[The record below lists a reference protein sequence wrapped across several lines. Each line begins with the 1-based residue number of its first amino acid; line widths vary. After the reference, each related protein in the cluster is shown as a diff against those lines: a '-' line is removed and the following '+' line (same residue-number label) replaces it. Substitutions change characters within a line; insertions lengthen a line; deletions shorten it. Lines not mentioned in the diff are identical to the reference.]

1 MQPAKTTQF
10 QDLYFF
16 DRRDPEEKVSH
27 RPGSSVIPTGKARPR
42 RALEQSTSSLT
53 RPPQSA
59 RRRNPP
65 PRTLMPLTSSV
76 TQPVATGS
84 MEEVVRGTRL

>member
-1 MQPAKTTQF
+1 M
-10 QDLYFF
+10 
-16 DRRDPEEKVSH
+16 SH
-27 RPGSSVIPTGKARPR
+27 RPGSSVIPTSKPRPR
-42 RALEQSTSSLT
+42 RALEQSSSSLT

-76 TQPVATGS
+76 TQAITTGS

>member
-1 MQPAKTTQF
+1 MAFLNESFKNP
-10 QDLYFF
+10 LYFS
-16 DRRDPEEKVSH
+16 DRRDSEENVSH
-27 RPGSSVIPTGKARPR
+27 RPGSSVIPTSKPRPR
-42 RALEQSTSSLT
+42 RAMEQSTSSLT

-59 RRRNPP
+59 RRRNPA

-76 TQPVATGS
+76 TQPITTSS